1 MVKALKLA
9 SLADRINKVLAKIP
23 TQY

>member
-9 SLADRINKVLAKIP
+9 SLADRINKVLEKIP
-23 TQY
+23 ARY